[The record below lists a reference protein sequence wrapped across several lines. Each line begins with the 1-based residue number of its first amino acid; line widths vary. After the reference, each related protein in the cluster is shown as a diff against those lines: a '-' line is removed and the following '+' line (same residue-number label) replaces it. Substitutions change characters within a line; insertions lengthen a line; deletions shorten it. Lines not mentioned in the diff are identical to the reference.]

1 MKVIYRF
8 NPIPIKIPTQCF
20 TELERTI
27 CKFIWNTKKTRIR
40 KTLLN
45 DKRTSGGIT
54 MPDLNLYYRA
64 IVIKNC
70 MVLVQ
75 QQTGRSME

>member
-1 MKVIYRF
+1 MA
-8 NPIPIKIPTQCF
+8 
-20 TELERTI
+20 
-27 CKFIWNTKKTRIR
+27 

-54 MPDLNLYYRA
+54 MPDLKLYYRA

-75 QQTGRSME
+75 QQTGRPME